1 MNIKSKLDY
10 IVNLSKTNFDS
21 IGFIP
26 SPYLEKLLMNDQ
38 VFFEYEGGLEGGF
51 CVIGSGKSS
60 SLKIYQHCIEQD
72 LRKLQ
77 HGRKLFNKI
86 ENIARDRNYDNIHLR
101 VRENLEANKFWKAI
115 GFNFLYLEPKITQRT
130 NKGINHWVYKIKNP
144 KQYSLIT

>member
-10 IVNLSKTNFDS
+10 IVNLSKTNFNS

-26 SPYLEKLLMNDQ
+26 KPRIEEYLINEQ

-51 CVIGSGKSS
+51 CIVGSGKGKT
-60 SLKIYQHCIEQD
+60 LKIYQHCIEQD
-72 LRKLQ
+72 LRRLE
-77 HGRKLFNKI
+77 HGKELFNKI
-86 ENIARDRNYDNIHLR
+86 QFVAQKRGYEDIHLR
-101 VRENLEANKFWKAI
+101 CRENLDANKFWKAI

-144 KQYSLIT
+144 RQYSLII